1 MKIIPRRKIW
11 FSLSGLLVVLSIA
24 ALSLWGINLGI
35 DFTGGSSLEVTFEG
49 ERPGV
54 VEIQQRLS
62 DLNLGN
68 LVVKP
73 VDDDGM
79 ILRFQET
86 EEQVHQQVMEKLGAG
101 AVQERFDSVG
111 PSIGDELKRKS
122 FYAVAA
128 VLVAIIAYIAWAF
141 RKVSRPVA
149 SWKYGMTAIIALFH
163 DAIIVLGAFAVLGH
177 FMDIEI
183 NTAFIAAI
191 LTVLGYSVND
201 SIVVF
206 DRIRENLPYSE
217 QDFEGTIDTSVNQT
231 ITRSLYTSA
240 TTTLVLVSI
249 LILGGPTITGFV
261 AALLVGI
268 LIGTYSSIF
277 LASPLLVMWKEET
290 EA

>member
-73 VDDDGM
+73 VDNDGM